1 MKKILCA
8 ITALAVFSAGMRAD
22 EGMWMLPLLQ
32 KMNSKTMT
40 ELGCRL
46 SADDIYSINH
56 SSLKD
61 AIVQFGG
68 GCTGEII
75 SGEGL
80 LVTNHHCGYASIQK
94 LSSVD
99 HDYLTDGYWA
109 MNRSEELPV
118 EGLTVTFLESMTDIT
133 AALNKA
139 EKQALKEYRNRPAA
153 ELDSLVAKAVSDK
166 EAELMKKAQDS
177 NPHCDVE
184 GISFYN
190 NNVKYIIVYKTYKD
204 IRFVGAP
211 PSSIGKFGADTD
223 NWMWPRHTGDFSMFR
238 VYADK
243 DNNPAEYSEDNVP
256 YTPKNHLKISLKG
269 FNEGDYA
276 MIMGYPGR
284 TNRFYTSPE
293 LQSLLDL
300 QDISIEART
309 IRQDIMMEDMLAD
322 PKVKIQYAS
331 KYAGSSNGWKKW
343 IGMKQAFAKLNV
355 IGRAEEEEAAFTA
368 WVNASP
374 KRQEAYGNALGQIKE
389 GVESGRTAN
398 RIVRTAI
405 ESVFRI
411 ELSGIATAFNNA
423 AKTSLRATE
432 VKDTLKAFE
441 DAFAAVADLYK
452 DYSVSTDIKEAKA
465 LLNYYRTHVD
475 STYYLKGLGEDFGT
489 MDIDKYVD
497 ELFAASVFSSADKL
511 SEAIDSPDRAE
522 IFSDPAIS
530 LARAAGEV
538 LAPLYADINKSDSL
552 LAAGRKAY
560 TAGLLEWKK
569 DEPSYPDANFT
580 MRLTYG
586 TIKGYSPKD
595 AVTYKYYTTL
605 DGVMEKEDPDNWEFV
620 VPAKLKE
627 LWKAQDFGDYAL
639 PDGKMPVAFLS
650 NNDITGGNSGSP
662 VLNAEGE
669 LIGLAF
675 DGNWESMSSDIM
687 FEPDLQRCI
696 NVDIRYVLFIVDK
709 FGGAGYLLDEMDIV
723 K

>member
-475 STYYLKGLGEDFGT
+475 STYYLKCLGEDFGT

-627 LWKAQDFGDYAL
+627 LWKAKDFGDYAL
-639 PDGKMPVAFLS
+639 PDGKM
-650 NNDITGGNSGSP
+650 
-662 VLNAEGE
+662 
-669 LIGLAF
+669 
-675 DGNWESMSSDIM
+675 
-687 FEPDLQRCI
+687 RCK
-696 NVDIRYVLFIVDK
+696 L
-709 FGGAGYLLDEMDIV
+709 
-723 K
+723 